1 MLFVVVVFAAADRL
15 VTGGVGCFAMAA
27 RRGEDP
33 AIFGG
38 QLADVMVAADVTT
51 QIFLLSPMLACFN
64 SFFYPRRNYWG
75 VKMVIESHPPPNGPA
90 HSKPMVTL
98 ETK

>member
-51 QIFLLSPMLACFN
+51 QIFLLSPMLACLN
-64 SFFYPRRNYWG
+64 SFFLPTTKLLGGQDGNR
-75 VKMVIESHPPPNGPA
+75 
-90 HSKPMVTL
+90 VTSP
-98 ETK
+98 TQRAGTQ